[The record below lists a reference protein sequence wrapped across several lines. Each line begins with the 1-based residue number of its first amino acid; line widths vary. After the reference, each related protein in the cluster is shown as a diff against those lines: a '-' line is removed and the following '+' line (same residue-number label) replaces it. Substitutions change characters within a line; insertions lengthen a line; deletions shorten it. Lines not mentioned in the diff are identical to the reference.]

1 MEFVMLFIVALII
14 SIIFVAVF
22 KELLKK
28 YPNIFYITAAVISI
42 AAFVCSS
49 YVTMPGWVR
58 DYVVGIFAKG
68 SLGTAFFVL
77 VMYAGAMKNTWK
89 ATKTLMKIR
98 GELSIMG
105 CVLVLCHNC
114 TYGRTYFRMLFT
126 KPQSL
131 SATQMTAAI
140 ISLVLITI
148 MLILTV
154 TSFPNVRKK
163 MNAVKWKKLQ
173 RTAYIFYGLI
183 YVHIL
188 LINIPYARRGMSEYI
203 INVAVYSLVFVNYA
217 MMRIHKAVAKK
228 VKKIACSD
236 EKKNVY
242 AVSLKVGLTV
252 AGLIVIVGAMFMCF
266 AGIDNNDNKEQDK
279 VYAQLTDNNQNNNDN
294 KVLTEQD
301 KTEKSTE
308 AVTQESTDKES
319 NNESQETETQEAKD
333 EENTETADSKGQISD
348 TVANNSQEADNSV
361 NNSPAV
367 DTSSGSDS
375 GSDTSGSKEEEV
387 KDAPTEA
394 PRKFKADGTYSA
406 TVKCQRYNY
415 MVTVQVVISLD
426 TITQVTAAPAT
437 SDASD
442 LMYFNMAA
450 DVIPSKLISAQG
462 SSGVDTVS
470 GATYSSKAIISG
482 FNSAVN

>member
-1 MEFVMLFIVALII
+1 MLFIVALII

-77 VMYAGAMKNTWK
+77 VMYASAMKNTWK

-319 NNESQETETQEAKD
+319 SNESQETETQEAKD

>member
-1 MEFVMLFIVALII
+1 MLFIVALII

-77 VMYAGAMKNTWK
+77 VMYASAMKNTWK

-394 PRKFKADGTYSA
+394 PRKFTADGTYSA

>member
-1 MEFVMLFIVALII
+1 MLCIVALII

-77 VMYAGAMKNTWK
+77 VMYASAMKNTWK

>member
-1 MEFVMLFIVALII
+1 MLFIVALII
-14 SIIFVAVF
+14 AIIFVAVF

-28 YPNIFYITAAVISI
+28 YPDIFYITAAVISI

-49 YVTMPGWVR
+49 YVTMTGWVR
-58 DYVVGIFAKG
+58 DYVAGIFAKG

-89 ATKTLMKIR
+89 ATKTLMRIR

-105 CVLVLCHNC
+105 CVLVLCHNA
-114 TYGRTYFRMLFT
+114 TYGRIYFRMLFT
-126 KPQSL
+126 SPNIL
-131 SATQMTAAI
+131 SATQMTAAV

-154 TSFPNVRKK
+154 TSFPQVRNK

-188 LINIPYARRGMSEYI
+188 LINVPYARRGMSDYA

-217 MMRIHKAVAKK
+217 MMRIHKAAVKK
-228 VKKIACSD
+228 VKKITCSD

-266 AGIDNNDNKEQDK
+266 AGIDNNDNTEQDK

-308 AVTQESTDKES
+308 AVTQESTDKENDS
-319 NNESQETETQEAKD
+319 TKAETEADKEKEDTTTDNKEQSADTQVDNAQPVNVSDAGSSDSDTSDSGNSGSDASDSKD
-333 EENTETADSKGQISD
+333 EEKVT
-348 TVANNSQEADNSV
+348 
-361 NNSPAV
+361 
-367 DTSSGSDS
+367 
-375 GSDTSGSKEEEV
+375 
-387 KDAPTEA
+387 PTEA
-394 PRKFKADGTYSA
+394 KRKFKADGTYSA

-415 MVTVQVVISLD
+415 MVTVQVVIASD
-426 TITQVTAAPAT
+426 TITQVTATPAT

-482 FNSAVN
+482 FNSAIN

>member
-1 MEFVMLFIVALII
+1 MLFIVALII

-77 VMYAGAMKNTWK
+77 VMYASAMKNTWK

-333 EENTETADSKGQISD
+333 EENTENADSKGQISD

>member
-1 MEFVMLFIVALII
+1 MLFIVALII
-14 SIIFVAVF
+14 AIIFVAVF

-126 KPQSL
+126 NTKSL
-131 SATQMTAAI
+131 SAAQMTAAI

-319 NNESQETETQEAKD
+319 NNESQETETQEA
-333 EENTETADSKGQISD
+333 
-348 TVANNSQEADNSV
+348 DNSV

>member
-1 MEFVMLFIVALII
+1 MLFIVALII

-188 LINIPYARRGMSEYI
+188 LINVPYARRGMSEYI

-228 VKKIACSD
+228 IKKIACSY

-266 AGIDNNDNKEQDK
+266 AGIDNKEQDK

-394 PRKFKADGTYSA
+394 SRKFKSDGTYSA

-415 MVTVQVVISLD
+415 MVTVQVVISSD

-462 SSGVDTVS
+462 NSGVDTVS

>member
-1 MEFVMLFIVALII
+1 MLFIVALII

-22 KELLKK
+22 KELFKK
-28 YPNIFYITAAVISI
+28 YPNLFYITAAVISI

-126 KPQSL
+126 NTKSL
-131 SATQMTAAI
+131 SAAQMTAAI

-154 TSFPNVRKK
+154 TSFPQVRKK

-188 LINIPYARRGMSEYI
+188 LINVPYARITLRHIQKLLRLQQIQTDLRRLLSGHIMVRTAQELMHLQHLEQS
-203 INVAVYSLVFVNYA
+203 SQ
-217 MMRIHKAVAKK
+217 
-228 VKKIACSD
+228 
-236 EKKNVY
+236 
-242 AVSLKVGLTV
+242 
-252 AGLIVIVGAMFMCF
+252 LITGCI
-266 AGIDNNDNKEQDK
+266 K
-279 VYAQLTDNNQNNNDN
+279 
-294 KVLTEQD
+294 
-301 KTEKSTE
+301 
-308 AVTQESTDKES
+308 
-319 NNESQETETQEAKD
+319 
-333 EENTETADSKGQISD
+333 
-348 TVANNSQEADNSV
+348 
-361 NNSPAV
+361 
-367 DTSSGSDS
+367 
-375 GSDTSGSKEEEV
+375 
-387 KDAPTEA
+387 
-394 PRKFKADGTYSA
+394 
-406 TVKCQRYNY
+406 
-415 MVTVQVVISLD
+415 
-426 TITQVTAAPAT
+426 
-437 SDASD
+437 
-442 LMYFNMAA
+442 
-450 DVIPSKLISAQG
+450 
-462 SSGVDTVS
+462 
-470 GATYSSKAIISG
+470 
-482 FNSAVN
+482 

>member
-1 MEFVMLFIVALII
+1 MLFIVALII

-28 YPNIFYITAAVISI
+28 YPNIFYITATVISI

-77 VMYAGAMKNTWK
+77 VMYASAMKNTWK

>member
-1 MEFVMLFIVALII
+1 
-14 SIIFVAVF
+14 
-22 KELLKK
+22 
-28 YPNIFYITAAVISI
+28 
-42 AAFVCSS
+42 
-49 YVTMPGWVR
+49 
-58 DYVVGIFAKG
+58 
-68 SLGTAFFVL
+68 
-77 VMYAGAMKNTWK
+77 
-89 ATKTLMKIR
+89 
-98 GELSIMG
+98 
-105 CVLVLCHNC
+105 
-114 TYGRTYFRMLFT
+114 
-126 KPQSL
+126 
-131 SATQMTAAI
+131 
-140 ISLVLITI
+140 

-266 AGIDNNDNKEQDK
+266 AGIDNNDDKEQDK

-319 NNESQETETQEAKD
+319 NNESQEIETQEAKD

>member
-1 MEFVMLFIVALII
+1 MLFIVALII

-77 VMYAGAMKNTWK
+77 VMYASAMKNTWK

-426 TITQVTAAPAT
+426 TITQVTATPAT

>member
-1 MEFVMLFIVALII
+1 MLFIVALII

-77 VMYAGAMKNTWK
+77 VMYASAMKNTWK

-319 NNESQETETQEAKD
+319 GNESQEAETQEAKD

-367 DTSSGSDS
+367 DTSSGSNS
-375 GSDTSGSKEEEV
+375 GSDTSDSKEEEV
-387 KDAPTEA
+387 KVTPTEA

-415 MVTVQVVISLD
+415 MVTVQVVISSD

>member
-1 MEFVMLFIVALII
+1 MLFIVALII

-126 KPQSL
+126 NTKSL
-131 SATQMTAAI
+131 SAAQMTAAI

-188 LINIPYARRGMSEYI
+188 LINVPYARRGMTDYI

-217 MMRIHKAVAKK
+217 MMRIHKAAAKK
-228 VKKIACSD
+228 VKKTVCSD

-266 AGIDNNDNKEQDK
+266 VGIDNNDNADK
-279 VYAQLTDNNQNNNDN
+279 VYAQLADNNQNNNDN

-319 NNESQETETQEAKD
+319 GNESQEAETQEAKD

-375 GSDTSGSKEEEV
+375 GSDTSDSKEEEV
-387 KDAPTEA
+387 KITQTEA

-415 MVTVQVVISLD
+415 MVTVQVVISSD

>member
-1 MEFVMLFIVALII
+1 MLFIVALII
-14 SIIFVAVF
+14 AIIFVAVF

-188 LINIPYARRGMSEYI
+188 LINAPYARRGMSEYI

-301 KTEKSTE
+301 ETEKSTE

-394 PRKFKADGTYSA
+394 PRKFKSDGTYSA

-415 MVTVQVVISLD
+415 MVTVQVVISSD

>member
-1 MEFVMLFIVALII
+1 MLFIVALII

-77 VMYAGAMKNTWK
+77 VMYASAMKNTWK

-148 MLILTV
+148 MIILTV

-333 EENTETADSKGQISD
+333 EENTENADSKGQISD

>member
-1 MEFVMLFIVALII
+1 MLFIVALII

-77 VMYAGAMKNTWK
+77 VMYASAMKNTWK

-319 NNESQETETQEAKD
+319 NNESQEIETQEAKD

>member
-1 MEFVMLFIVALII
+1 MLFIVALII

-126 KPQSL
+126 NTKSL
-131 SATQMTAAI
+131 SAAQMTAAI

-154 TSFPNVRKK
+154 TSFPQVRKK

-188 LINIPYARRGMSEYI
+188 LINVPYARRGMSEYI

-266 AGIDNNDNKEQDK
+266 AGID
-279 VYAQLTDNNQNNNDN
+279 NNDN

>member
-1 MEFVMLFIVALII
+1 MLFIVALII

-49 YVTMPGWVR
+49 YVTMPSWVR

-154 TSFPNVRKK
+154 TSFPQVRKK

-188 LINIPYARRGMSEYI
+188 LINVPYARRGMSDYI

-217 MMRIHKAVAKK
+217 MMRIHKAAAKK
-228 VKKIACSD
+228 VKKTACSD

-266 AGIDNNDNKEQDK
+266 AGIDNNDNADK
-279 VYAQLTDNNQNNNDN
+279 VYAQLADNNQNNNDN
-294 KVLTEQD
+294 KVLSEQD

-319 NNESQETETQEAKD
+319 GNESQEAETEADKEKEDTTTDNKEQSADTQ
-333 EENTETADSKGQISD
+333 ADNAQPVNVSDAGSSDSD
-348 TVANNSQEADNSV
+348 TSD
-361 NNSPAV
+361 
-367 DTSSGSDS
+367 SGNS
-375 GSDTSGSKEEEV
+375 GSDTSDSKEEEV
-387 KDAPTEA
+387 KVTPTEA

-415 MVTVQVVISLD
+415 MVTVQVVIASD
-426 TITQVTAAPAT
+426 TITQVTATSAT

-442 LMYFNMAA
+442 LMYFDMAA

>member
-1 MEFVMLFIVALII
+1 MLFIVALII

-77 VMYAGAMKNTWK
+77 VMYASAMKNTWK

-333 EENTETADSKGQISD
+333 EENTENADSKGQISD

-442 LMYFNMAA
+442 LMYFNMAV

>member
-1 MEFVMLFIVALII
+1 MLFIVALII

-77 VMYAGAMKNTWK
+77 VMYASAMKNTWK

-319 NNESQETETQEAKD
+319 NNESKETETQEAKD

>member
-1 MEFVMLFIVALII
+1 MLFIVALII

-77 VMYAGAMKNTWK
+77 VMYASAMKNTWK

-131 SATQMTAAI
+131 SATQMTGAI

>member
-1 MEFVMLFIVALII
+1 MLFIVALII
-14 SIIFVAVF
+14 SIIFVVVF

-77 VMYAGAMKNTWK
+77 VMYASAMKNTWK

>member
-1 MEFVMLFIVALII
+1 MII

-77 VMYAGAMKNTWK
+77 VMYASAMKNTWK

-333 EENTETADSKGQISD
+333 EENTETADSKWQISD

>member
-1 MEFVMLFIVALII
+1 MLFIVALII
-14 SIIFVAVF
+14 AIIFVAVF
-22 KELLKK
+22 KDLLKK

-154 TSFPNVRKK
+154 TSFPQVRKK

-188 LINIPYARRGMSEYI
+188 LINVPYARRGMSDYI

-266 AGIDNNDNKEQDK
+266 AGIDNNDNTEQDK

-301 KTEKSTE
+301 KTEKSAE
-308 AVTQESTDKES
+308 AVTQENTDKE
-319 NNESQETETQEAKD
+319 NDSQEAETETDKEKEDTTTDNKEQS
-333 EENTETADSKGQISD
+333 ADTQADNAQPVNVSDAGSSDSD
-348 TVANNSQEADNSV
+348 TSD
-361 NNSPAV
+361 
-367 DTSSGSDS
+367 SGNS
-375 GSDTSGSKEEEV
+375 GSDTSDSKEEEKV
-387 KDAPTEA
+387 TPTEA

-415 MVTVQVVISLD
+415 MVTVQVVIASD
-426 TITQVTAAPAT
+426 TITQVTATPAT

>member
-1 MEFVMLFIVALII
+1 MLFIVALII

-77 VMYAGAMKNTWK
+77 VMYASAMKNTWK

-367 DTSSGSDS
+367 DTSSVSDS

>member
-1 MEFVMLFIVALII
+1 MLFIVALII

-49 YVTMPGWVR
+49 YVTMPGWVS

-77 VMYAGAMKNTWK
+77 VMYASAMKNTWK

>member
-1 MEFVMLFIVALII
+1 MLFIVALII

-77 VMYAGAMKNTWK
+77 VMYASAMKNTWK

>member
-1 MEFVMLFIVALII
+1 MLFIVALII

-77 VMYAGAMKNTWK
+77 VMYASAMKNTWK

-140 ISLVLITI
+140 VSLVLITI

-319 NNESQETETQEAKD
+319 NNESQEIETQEAKD

>member
-1 MEFVMLFIVALII
+1 MLFIVALII

-49 YVTMPGWVR
+49 YVTMLGWVR
-58 DYVVGIFAKG
+58 DYVDGIFAKG

-77 VMYAGAMKNTWK
+77 VMYASAMKNTWK